1 MDNDK
6 YTLQDLVGFT
16 IDQQPI
22 EFEKAFSD
30 VITDRI
36 ADAIDNRKI
45 ELAQSIFAGQ
55 EPEMDQVEDA
65 YDDDSEE
72 EEYDGEDA

>member
-6 YTLQDLVGFT
+6 YTIQDLVGFT

-22 EFEKAFSD
+22 EFEKAFGD
-30 VITDRI
+30 IITDKI
-36 ADAIDNRKI
+36 ANAIDNKKI
-45 ELAQSIFAGQ
+45 ELAQSVFA
-55 EPEMDQVEDA
+55 EKEDEADQEDA